1 MRQADAHGPRIR
13 VGLVRGHPRDLRRG
27 VAGKDEV
34 PGELENAAVAA
45 ERPCELGALGRGRR
59 VVPQLCR
66 ACRTIAAVEAHEAV
80 LLPGHADA
88 ADVESLTAQR
98 IADRAPE
105 RVDPPAG
112 VLLARTVIA
121 FDELVWRATH
131 GEDTA
136 GRRVAQYDFGRLRAA
151 VHAEKDTSHFSCR
164 RGRRNSGVRE
174 PTPPCRRSSRPCGR

>member
-1 MRQADAHGPRIR
+1 VVAAARAHRDAGLEAEGLRGLLAQRAD
-13 VGLVRGHPRDLRRG
+13 D
-27 VAGKDEV
+27 
-34 PGELENAAVAA
+34 A
-45 ERPCELGALGRGRR
+45 ERPRDRRQGARPVARR
-59 VVPQLCR
+59 VDR
-66 ACRTIAAVEAHEAV
+66 AKHGVAVTAGADIEVRGARCGVGPGGGLA
-80 LLPGHADA
+80 GHAGP
-88 ADVESLTAQR
+88 ADGESLTAQR

-164 RGRRNSGVRE
+164 RG
-174 PTPPCRRSSRPCGR
+174 